1 MTSLL
6 RTFSRA
12 FTFAGLAA
20 LGWSVVA
27 QAQTP
32 TVFNAC
38 VTPLT
43 GLLYQPKE
51 AGKCFLPSHHP
62 IKWTDALGAFF
73 GATTLGGDLSGTLPS
88 PTVKGLRGHPVS
100 ATNPTAG
107 QILIWDGSV
116 WMPGNQVG
124 GSSGAAGGALTGTYP
139 NPGLAD
145 GAVSE
150 AKLAFNPATQAELDA
165 ASATAAAAAA
175 TLQTNIN
182 AASEALNAY
191 RTLLANSGGT
201 ANAAG
206 NPVSWTQL
214 KDVPSGVISGGGAGG
229 VAGGDLSGNY
239 PNPAVAKLQG
249 TAVSSTA
256 PTSGQV
262 LAFNGTSWTP
272 AESPTGGSATTGQ
285 NSVSLFGSEG
295 VSFPFMHG
303 GGESLTLPVPGLSTT
318 IDVPANSVTIVS
330 TDGGAHLFG
339 PSAAALG
346 VVVDIKILIDGA
358 SPPGSGWRRISAVNN
373 GLPDAFANWSMQLS
387 VGLTPGL
394 HTIEVEAQVIVANGN
409 VDVSGGPGS
418 LRQGVLT
425 VTTLKR

>member
-1 MTSLL
+1 MISLL

-12 FTFAGLAA
+12 CTFAALAA

-51 AGKCFLPSHHP
+51 AGKCFLPSHHA

-73 GATTLGGDLSGTLPS
+73 GATTLGGDLSGTLPN

-116 WMPGNQVG
+116 WAPGNQVG

-139 NPGLAD
+139 NPGIKD
-145 GAVSE
+145 GAVTTASLANGSVTE
-150 AKLAFNPATQAELDA
+150 AKLAFDPATQVELDA
-165 ASATAAAAAA
+165 AAATAAAAAV
-175 TLQTNIN
+175 TLQANIN
-182 AASEALNAY
+182 TASDALTTY
-191 RTLLANSGGT
+191 KTLLSNSGGT
-201 ANAAG
+201 ANAAT
-206 NPVSWTQL
+206 NPLSWTQL
-214 KDVPSGVISGGGAGG
+214 KDVPSGVISGGGASG

-256 PTSGQV
+256 PTNGQV
-262 LAFNGTSWTP
+262 LAFNGTSWAP
-272 AESPTGGSATTGQ
+272 AEPPT
-285 NSVSLFGSEG
+285 
-295 VSFPFMHG
+295 
-303 GGESLTLPVPGLSTT
+303 
-318 IDVPANSVTIVS
+318 
-330 TDGGAHLFG
+330 
-339 PSAAALG
+339 AAAEPR
-346 VVVDIKILIDGA
+346 A
-358 SPPGSGWRRISAVNN
+358 RTPSRYSERAV
-373 GLPDAFANWSMQLS
+373 LM
-387 VGLTPGL
+387 
-394 HTIEVEAQVIVANGN
+394 
-409 VDVSGGPGS
+409 
-418 LRQGVLT
+418 
-425 VTTLKR
+425 